1 MDPNKRLEVP
11 PDSEAAARDSQI
23 EALLVD
29 GLDRYFARR
38 YEEAIHLW
46 TRVLFLDRSHARA
59 RAYIER
65 ARTALAEGQRRA
77 DELLAKGHSLI
88 DQGRTDAARDVLAE
102 AVAATGDDERASAFR
117 LRLERVE
124 RVERARGTATA
135 ERRAS
140 QAVPQP
146 HEHWATR
153 LVGLQ
158 PAALVAAAA
167 VLGLLVAF
175 VTVPAVQSLMGLPA
189 ERPEAVLT
197 ASALPLPVLSST
209 DVALVRA
216 RTLYSR
222 GRLADALRVLNRVG
236 ADSPARA
243 AADQLRIEIQRLLLA
258 SGRESYRSPAGTG
271 SHTP

>member
-1 MDPNKRLEVP
+1 MDPKRLDLP

-65 ARTALAEGQRRA
+65 ARTALAERQRRA

-102 AVAATGDDERASAFR
+102 AVATAGDDERASAFR

-124 RVERARGTATA
+124 RARGTATS
-135 ERRAS
+135 ERRTS

-146 HEHWATR
+146 HEHWAAR

-167 VLGLLVAF
+167 LTGLLVAV

-197 ASALPLPVLSST
+197 TSALPLPVLSST

-236 ADSPARA
+236 ADSPARP
-243 AADQLRIEIQRLLLA
+243 AADQLRMEIQRLLLA
-258 SGRESYRSPAGTG
+258 SGRESYRSPAGSG